1 MEKQFIVDSYQIML
15 ERNESLA
22 HKFYQCLFEFEP
34 LLKPM
39 FKKPLALQEKHFNL
53 IIHRA
58 VETINQPELFL
69 LELESLGKKHQGM
82 GIDSE
87 HFKLVKSALIL
98 AIQNVLSNQCT
109 KQIIQAW
116 GTYIDQM
123 SAVIK
128 QQI

>member
-1 MEKQFIVDSYQIML
+1 MNHWHINFISAFL
-15 ERNESLA
+15 SLRL
-22 HKFYQCLFEFEP
+22 YLNRCL
-34 LLKPM
+34 KSRSHY
-39 FKKPLALQEKHFNL
+39 KKSIL
-53 IIHRA
+53 ISSFIRA
-58 VETINQPELFL
+58 VETINQPEIFL

-82 GIDSE
+82 GIGGE

-98 AIQNVLSNQCT
+98 AIENILSNQCT

-116 GTYIDQM
+116 GNYIDQM